1 MILTGRT
8 FQPKG
13 LCQVLVRHL
22 LTSFKQLTKTSGSKC
37 PGIGYHQQLCCC
49 SSIGTS
55 SMQLYLS
62 TTLYRGF
69 VVTGCP
75 WAGSVC
81 ICMHSSRYR
90 YSRFR
95 VSSPVCPLHTA
106 ITHHVIK
113 VLELRSP
120 HVNSS
125 SNYTMVCIVC
135 FDV

>member
-8 FQPKG
+8 FQSKG
-13 LCQVLVRHL
+13 LCQVLIRHL

-55 SMQLYLS
+55 SMQLWLS

-69 VVTGCP
+69 VVTGAHGLAQCVY
-75 WAGSVC
+75 AC
-81 ICMHSSRYR
+81 ISSTGTVA
-90 YSRFR
+90 SGFL
-95 VSSPVCPLHTA
+95 VLFAHCTLQSL
-106 ITHHVIK
+106 THVMK

-135 FDV
+135 FNL